1 MKLLLN
7 RWRKIRGVVGVLF
20 LLVVA
25 FVYAMFQGGFVSWF
39 LFYLIVPISLYSL
52 LLYMNSLSDITV
64 ERIIE
69 TRKVQSGGKF
79 TATILVTR
87 KSRFPLMY
95 VELEEKVSSSLATHA
110 TWKQLIFWGMR
121 KEFSWTYEIEHIP
134 RGEHVLIGTS
144 VQVSDLFGWVKKEIF
159 ITNPKTILVFPN
171 LTDMIYIPIE
181 TRYDQGA
188 AASRIQAMKDTSMAT
203 GVRSYQPG
211 DRVSWIHWK
220 SFARTQTLKTKEF
233 EDRQSQDMFVVMD
246 RTPSPLFEEVVDL
259 TASIMQAI
267 VRHQASSAFL
277 SVGTERMFLPEVQTD
292 QHLQRV
298 LYHLTKVQDD
308 LTKPLDQV
316 FLHDQSLS
324 NATTLLYI
332 TSNLTSEWMDS
343 VQKNA
348 TNLRACTCFVVKSKA
363 EKNTREQNVVYKYA
377 ASRGFNV
384 KTITKDRFDQAFL
397 EVKRS

>member
-1 MKLLLN
+1 MKLLFS
-7 RWRKIRGVVGVLF
+7 RWRRIRGVVGVLF

-25 FVYAMFQGGFVSWF
+25 FIYAMFQGGFVSWF
-39 LFYLIVPISLYSL
+39 LFYLIIPISLYSL
-52 LLYMNSLSDITV
+52 LLYMNSLTDISV

-69 TRKVQSGGKF
+69 TRKVQSGGRF
-79 TATILVTR
+79 SATIQVTR

-95 VELEEKVSSSLATHA
+95 VQLEEKVSPSLASQA
-110 TWKQLIFWGMR
+110 SWKQLIFWGMR

-134 RGEHVLIGTS
+134 RGEHVLVGTS
-144 VQVSDLFGWVKKEIF
+144 MQVSDMFGWVKKEVF

-171 LTDMIYIPIE
+171 LTEMVYIPIE

-233 EDRQSQDMFVVMD
+233 EDRQSQDMFVVID

-277 SVGTERMFLPEVQTD
+277 SVGSERMFLPEVQTD

-298 LYHLTKVQDD
+298 LYHLTKVRDD

-324 NATTLLYI
+324 NATTLLYV
-332 TSNLTSEWMDS
+332 TSNLTYEWMDS
-343 VQKNA
+343 VQKSA
-348 TNLRACTCFVVKSKA
+348 TNLRACTCFVVKTKTEKA
-363 EKNTREQNVVYKYA
+363 TKEQNAMYKYA
-377 ASRGFNV
+377 ASRGFQV
-384 KTITKDRFDQAFL
+384 QTITKDRFAQAFL
-397 EVKRS
+397 EVKRT